1 MRRHLGSVLVQFL
14 MATQRLLRLLVFER
28 RQLRRNAERVGHI
41 HRAYRFKYI
50 LMMD

>member
-41 HRAYRFKYI
+41 HRAYRCKYI